1 VLTVAGDE
9 GGQLSYKVADTH
21 TIVSYG
27 KKAVGFTKLPVDF
40 KSGDTVTLTA
50 AVNGKVITVVEL
62 TRITM
67 WFALVLVHLQ
77 QSKLD

>member
-1 VLTVAGDE
+1 
-9 GGQLSYKVADTH
+9 
-21 TIVSYG
+21 VSYG

-62 TRITM
+62 DKDNNVV
-67 WFALVLVHLQ
+67 ALVLCTCNKASLIEVITWRLELLRLNW
-77 QSKLD
+77 SKQD

>member
-1 VLTVAGDE
+1 MR
-9 GGQLSYKVADTH
+9 GQLAYKVADTH

-40 KSGDTVTLTA
+40 ESGDTVTLTA

-62 TRITM
+62 DKDNNVVRVGSG
-67 WFALVLVHLQ
+67 ALATKQ
-77 QSKLD
+77 A